1 MADAQQEVTTQE
13 QRSAASGRV
22 PRDNPSD
29 QKPGNENLGLPC
41 ILA

>member
-22 PRDNPSD
+22 PQDPSD
-29 QKPGNENLGLPC
+29 QKPGIENLGLPC